1 LAGEVLS
8 PADVRQL
15 TVYAELARRRELL
28 VTPPVL
34 MLLYPFIG
42 SPDEAIADSVVAWNG
57 STFWLMPVQVR
68 VLDIIGNAIQFPV
81 IEVPAV
87 GCAS

>member
-15 TVYAELARRRELL
+15 TVYAELARRRERL

-42 SPDEAIADSVVAWNG
+42 SPDECIADSVVAWNG

-87 GCAS
+87 RCVS